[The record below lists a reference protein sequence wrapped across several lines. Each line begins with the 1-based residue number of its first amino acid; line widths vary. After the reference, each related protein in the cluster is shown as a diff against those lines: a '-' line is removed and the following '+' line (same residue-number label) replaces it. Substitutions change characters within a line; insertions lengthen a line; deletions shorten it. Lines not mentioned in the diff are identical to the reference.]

1 MSSRRARRLIEAPP
15 TPSPYRRPRPDA
27 VTALCCFVILLVTV
41 PTSLGVGALGSAGAP
56 ATVVGVVAFLWWC
69 WHHLHRPRTHAVGTQ
84 PVRWAIVTL
93 LCCAIL
99 SYAYAMSRPL
109 PSDEVSPADSALIRL
124 VSICG
129 IALVANDGIRSEK
142 RMRILVNFVIVAAAS
157 VAGLS
162 IVQVITGEL
171 WIDRISI
178 PGLVRNAS
186 IDLTAR
192 QGLVRPSGTANHPLE
207 FAAVLSMVLPIAIMS
222 ARSKE
227 RLRWQHFA
235 IISLIFLG
243 ILLSLSRT
251 AILCVALGL
260 AIIFPALPRIWR
272 VVGIIAGVV
281 ILGILSAVMP
291 GLFGT
296 LRGLFLGISD
306 DPSIQSRTDSY
317 ALVAEF
323 WSNNPWIGRGLGTF
337 LPKYWILDNMYLQ
350 ALVELGLL
358 GLLALGGVSVI
369 AFMCAWRVQPR
380 YPKGPDRDLIRGI
393 AAGVAAG
400 AASFAFFDAL
410 SFPQSAFTLFLLI
423 GMAGAYWRLARRTA
437 AEEPDLPTEM
447 ASGGS
452 VATAEG
458 SGPSG

>member
-1 MSSRRARRLIEAPP
+1 MSSNHARRLTDTSPGPP
-15 TPSPYRRPRPDA
+15 RHRRPRPDA
-27 VTALCCFVILLVTV
+27 VTALCCFIVLLLAI
-41 PTSLGVGALGSAGAP
+41 PSSLGLGALGSAGAP

-69 WHHLHRPRTHAVGTQ
+69 WHHLHRPRFHPVGVQ
-84 PVRWAIVTL
+84 PVRWAIVIML
-93 LCCAIL
+93 FCAIL
-99 SYAYAMSRPL
+99 SYAHAMSRPL
-109 PSDEVSPADSALIRL
+109 PGDEVSPADSALIRL

-142 RMRILVNFVIVAAAS
+142 RMRLLVNFVIVAAAS
-157 VAGLS
+157 VAALS
-162 IVQVITGEL
+162 ILQVITGQL
-171 WIDRISI
+171 WVDRISI

-222 ARSKE
+222 ARSKD
-227 RLRWQHFA
+227 RIRWQHLA

-260 AIIFPALPRIWR
+260 AIIFPALPRLWR
-272 VVGIIAGVV
+272 IVGIGAGVAM
-281 ILGILSAVMP
+281 LGILSAVMP

-317 ALVAEF
+317 ALVAEI

-358 GLLALGGVSVI
+358 GLLALAGVSVT
-369 AFMCAWRVQPR
+369 AFVCGWRVQTR
-380 YPKGPDRDLIRGI
+380 YPPGPDRDLVRGI
-393 AAGVAAG
+393 TAGVAAG

-437 AEEPDLPTEM
+437 AEELDPPSRT
-447 ASGGS
+447 AAGGS

-458 SGPSG
+458 SGPSA